1 MTNKK
6 RILRSILLGSL
17 FTITLF
23 ARTGED
29 VYEEIC
35 AKCHIA
41 YISEDKIE
49 KNFSE
54 YNNTLLNLKAPTV
67 SQIAL
72 AMKQKLSNPNLDEK
86 INRLEVSAFIADYII
101 YPDRNKSIL
110 SPEISKHFKTMPSLK
125 GKISTEDIEIISN
138 FAYDFDPKAY
148 AKKSVA
154 NLPFEKVLQKA
165 QEEDKIIL
173 IEAVAPHCRYCKKM
187 QEETLVEPKIVAA
200 LKKDFITLTV
210 DVSKEELP
218 LDLNV
223 HMTPSFFFVFPQD
236 TGDKVKIKRIPGA
249 WSKEDFL
256 DILNESV
263 LAKKNK

>member
-1 MTNKK
+1 MINK
-6 RILRSILLGSL
+6 RIIRNIGLGILCTTS
-17 FTITLF
+17 LF

-41 YISEDKIE
+41 YIAEAKIE

-54 YNNTLLNLKAPTV
+54 YNNTLLKLKAPTV

-72 AMKQKLSNPNLDEK
+72 AMKKKLRNPKLNEK

-110 SPEISKHFKTMPSLK
+110 NPDISKHFETMPSLK
-125 GKISTEDIEIISN
+125 GKISPEDIEIISN
-138 FAYDFDPKAY
+138 FAYDFNPQEY

-154 NLPFEKVLQKA
+154 NLPFEKILEKA
-165 QEEDKIIL
+165 RKEDKIIL
-173 IEAVAPHCRYCKKM
+173 IEAIAPHCRYCKKM
-187 QEETLVEPKIVAA
+187 KEETLVDPKIVGT
-200 LKKDFITLTV
+200 LKKDFLTLTV
-210 DVSKEELP
+210 DVSKDELP
-218 LDLNV
+218 LGLNV
-223 HMTPSFFFVFPQD
+223 HMTPSFFFVFPQED
-236 TGDKVKIKRIPGA
+236 SDKVKIKRIPGA

-256 DILNESV
+256 DILHESII
-263 LAKKNK
+263 AKKNK

>member
-1 MTNKK
+1 MISRKK
-6 RILRSILLGSL
+6 AAMNLVLGVLCSIP
-17 FTITLF
+17 LF

-29 VYEEIC
+29 VYEEVC

-41 YISEDKIE
+41 YIAEDKIE

-72 AMKQKLSNPNLDEK
+72 AMKQKLSNPDIDEK
-86 INRLEVSAFIADYII
+86 INRLEVSAFIADYIL
-101 YPDRNKSIL
+101 YPDKHKSIL
-110 SPEISKHFKTMPSLK
+110 SPEIGKHFATMPSLK

-138 FAYDFDPKAY
+138 FAYDFDPKEY

-165 QEEDKIIL
+165 RKEDKIIL
-173 IEAVAPHCRYCKKM
+173 IEAIAPHCRYCKKM
-187 QEETLVEPKIVAA
+187 KEDTLTDPKIIAA
-200 LKKDFITLTV
+200 LKKDFVTVTV
-210 DVSKEELP
+210 DVSKETLP
-218 LDLNV
+218 LDLRV
-223 HMTPSFFFVFPQD
+223 SMTPSFFFIFVHASNE
-236 TGDKVKIKRIPGA
+236 KVKIKRIPGA

-256 DILNESV
+256 DILQESV
-263 LAKKNK
+263 VAKNK

>member
-1 MTNKK
+1 MINK
-6 RILRSILLGSL
+6 RIIRNIGLGILCTTS
-17 FTITLF
+17 LF

-41 YISEDKIE
+41 YIAEAKIE

-54 YNNTLLNLKAPTV
+54 YNNTLLKLKAPTV

-72 AMKQKLSNPNLDEK
+72 AMKKKLRNPKLNEK

-110 SPEISKHFKTMPSLK
+110 NPDISKHFETMPSLK
-125 GKISTEDIEIISN
+125 GKISPEDIEIISN
-138 FAYDFDPKAY
+138 FAYDFNPQEY

-154 NLPFEKVLQKA
+154 NLPFEKILEKA
-165 QEEDKIIL
+165 RKEDKIIL
-173 IEAVAPHCRYCKKM
+173 IEAIAPHCRYCKKM
-187 QEETLVEPKIVAA
+187 KEETLVDPKIVGT
-200 LKKDFITLTV
+200 LKKDFLTLTV
-210 DVSKEELP
+210 DVSKDELP
-218 LDLNV
+218 LGLNV
-223 HMTPSFFFVFPQD
+223 HMTPSFFFVFPQKD
-236 TGDKVKIKRIPGA
+236 SDKVKIKRIPGA

-256 DILNESV
+256 DILHESII
-263 LAKKNK
+263 AKKNK